1 MLVIPN
7 KLKIAHINIKSI
19 RSTLD
24 LLPDQIIKRN
34 FDILMIYE
42 TEIAESFQ
50 VCQFEISGFNT
61 PCRVDRDL
69 KCGGIMLYIRGDL
82 SAKPLLDWLNEGD
95 LFC

>member
-24 LLPDQIIKRN
+24 LLSDQIIKGN
-34 FDILMIYE
+34 VDILMIYE

-61 PCRVDRDL
+61 PCRVDRDQ
-69 KCGGIMLYIRGDL
+69 KCGGILLYIRGDL
-82 SAKPLLDWLNEGD
+82 PAKPLLD
-95 LFC
+95 

>member
-1 MLVIPN
+1 
-7 KLKIAHINIKSI
+7 
-19 RSTLD
+19 
-24 LLPDQIIKRN
+24 
-34 FDILMIYE
+34 MIYE

-82 SAKPLLDWLNEGD
+82 SAKPLLD
-95 LFC
+95 